1 MAYSSAYKFLV
12 KFSSVL
18 KEKDPHFKFSI
29 VFSELKTLLFKM
41 SLRKWIKMT
50 IKSTNKP
57 FIIFAALYA
66 FLLGIFILAGFF
78 INSSKLIPQPHFF
91 SMLNNGTVFDYLLIG
106 FSLFSVVL
114 VCFFAVVLYWQKN
127 TQEKSSINEE
137 LLALDGCADI
147 IWHWNITANTLS
159 FSGTLLDQ
167 LGIQF
172 DKKHYDFDEWLKL
185 LHPEDKDNTLSA
197 FKNHI
202 VNNTPYNVEFR
213 MKAKDESWYWFHSK
227 GQARF
232 NNSGKA
238 MLMVGGMND
247 ITHSKAIYFEREY
260 LIKALEKSNSELDN
274 FIYIASHDLKAPL
287 RVIENISHWLEED
300 LGERL
305 DNSSKENLSLL
316 RNRIHRMEN
325 LLKDLLEY
333 SRIGLKSKKS
343 YDEIVSGDELIQ
355 DITLLSPMPD
365 GFIMTVNKEFLS
377 LKINKMP
384 LQLILLKLIGN
395 AIKHHDKDSGLIEV
409 DVKEGNLQYS
419 VSVKDDGPGI
429 APIYHKRIFEMLQ
442 TLKPR
447 DKVEG
452 SGMGLSIVRRHI
464 ELLGGTIGVES
475 EIGHGSTF
483 VFTWPKK
490 PN

>member
-1 MAYSSAYKFLV
+1 
-12 KFSSVL
+12 
-18 KEKDPHFKFSI
+18 
-29 VFSELKTLLFKM
+29 
-41 SLRKWIKMT
+41 
-50 IKSTNKP
+50 
-57 FIIFAALYA
+57 
-66 FLLGIFILAGFF
+66 
-78 INSSKLIPQPHFF
+78 
-91 SMLNNGTVFDYLLIG
+91 
-106 FSLFSVVL
+106 
-114 VCFFAVVLYWQKN
+114 
-127 TQEKSSINEE
+127 
-137 LLALDGCADI
+137 
-147 IWHWNITANTLS
+147 
-159 FSGTLLDQ
+159 
-167 LGIQF
+167 
-172 DKKHYDFDEWLKL
+172 
-185 LHPEDKDNTLSA
+185 
-197 FKNHI
+197 
-202 VNNTPYNVEFR
+202 
-213 MKAKDESWYWFHSK
+213 
-227 GQARF
+227 
-232 NNSGKA
+232 
-238 MLMVGGMND
+238 
-247 ITHSKAIYFEREY
+247 
-260 LIKALEKSNSELDN
+260 
-274 FIYIASHDLKAPL
+274 
-287 RVIENISHWLEED
+287 
-300 LGERL
+300 
-305 DNSSKENLSLL
+305 
-316 RNRIHRMEN
+316 MEN

>member
-1 MAYSSAYKFLV
+1 
-12 KFSSVL
+12 
-18 KEKDPHFKFSI
+18 
-29 VFSELKTLLFKM
+29 
-41 SLRKWIKMT
+41 
-50 IKSTNKP
+50 
-57 FIIFAALYA
+57 
-66 FLLGIFILAGFF
+66 
-78 INSSKLIPQPHFF
+78 
-91 SMLNNGTVFDYLLIG
+91 
-106 FSLFSVVL
+106 
-114 VCFFAVVLYWQKN
+114 
-127 TQEKSSINEE
+127 
-137 LLALDGCADI
+137 
-147 IWHWNITANTLS
+147 
-159 FSGTLLDQ
+159 
-167 LGIQF
+167 
-172 DKKHYDFDEWLKL
+172 
-185 LHPEDKDNTLSA
+185 
-197 FKNHI
+197 
-202 VNNTPYNVEFR
+202 